1 MHTYKTKCGTLI
13 ATLFILVSTIFSS
26 SAVAEVNPYPNF
38 VSVAKKAIPAVVS
51 IQVQSEAKNRSFGF
65 GGRFGSQDPSDLF
78 GNDFWNQ
85 FFGIPYGNQEN
96 LRPQTQT
103 AQGSGFLV
111 SSDGYIVTNSH
122 VVQNAGEIK
131 VLLNDDRQFS
141 AKIVGQDPSTDV
153 ALIKIDAK
161 ELPYITFADSDMI
174 EVGEWVAAV
183 GNPLGLNATLTT
195 GIISAKSR
203 NNLDIARI
211 EDFIQTDTPINR
223 GNSGGPLLN
232 LSSEVIGMN
241 TAIVTNMSTGGY
253 MGIGFAI
260 PSNIIKH
267 VMEDILQHGSVT
279 RGYIGVGLQNVDQD
293 LAQAFGLSKV
303 EGAVVASIEKGSPA
317 EKAGLEQ
324 GDIIVKYDNHNVT
337 SIGALRNAIS
347 LKAKGT
353 KITLS
358 IIRKGATLAIPVE
371 IGVLPGQ
378 TLAKETPNNTW
389 GFEVEEVNSDNEKGV
404 RISKVQA
411 GSTADWIGLKKGSL
425 ILAVNQQKINSVSE
439 FYEALAKTSKDKPT
453 VFLVQQGGSTRYIS
467 FKLG

>member
-1 MHTYKTKCGTLI
+1 MHTYKNKCSKLI
-13 ATLFILVSTIFSS
+13 SIVLIIASTLFSNSAIAETSS
-26 SAVAEVNPYPNF
+26 YPNF

-51 IQVQSEAKNRSFGF
+51 IQVQSEAKNKNFGF
-65 GGRFGSQDPSDLF
+65 GGSFGSQDPNDFF

-85 FFGIPYGNQEN
+85 FFGIPNGHQEN

-103 AQGSGFLV
+103 SQGSGFLI

-122 VVQNAGEIK
+122 VVQNAAEIK
-131 VLLNDDRQFS
+131 VILNDDRQFS
-141 AKIVGQDPSTDV
+141 AKLVGQDPSTDV
-153 ALIKIDAK
+153 ALIKIEAT
-161 ELPYITFADSDMI
+161 ELPYITFANSDVI
-174 EVGEWVAAV
+174 EVGEWVAAI

-203 NNLDIARI
+203 SNLDIARI

-232 LSSEVIGMN
+232 LNSEVIGMN

-267 VMEDILQHGSVT
+267 VTEDILQNGSVT
-279 RGYIGVGLQNVDQD
+279 RGYIGVSLQNIDQD
-293 LAQAFGLSKV
+293 LAQAFGLSKA
-303 EGAVVASIEKGSPA
+303 EGAVVATVEKGSPA

-324 GDIIVKYDNHNVT
+324 GDIIVKYDNQNVT

-353 KITLS
+353 KIVLS
-358 IIRKGATLAIPVE
+358 VIRKGTTLAIPVE
-371 IGVLPGQ
+371 IGALPGQ
-378 TLAKETPNNTW
+378 TLAKEIPANKW
-389 GFEVEEVNSDNEKGV
+389 GFEVEEISSGTDKGV
-404 RISKVQA
+404 RISKVQP
-411 GSTADWIGLKKGSL
+411 GSSADWIGLKKGAL

-439 FYEALAKTSKDKPT
+439 FYEALAKASKDKPT
-453 VFLVQQGGSTRYIS
+453 VFLIQQGDSTRYIS
-467 FKLG
+467 FKVG